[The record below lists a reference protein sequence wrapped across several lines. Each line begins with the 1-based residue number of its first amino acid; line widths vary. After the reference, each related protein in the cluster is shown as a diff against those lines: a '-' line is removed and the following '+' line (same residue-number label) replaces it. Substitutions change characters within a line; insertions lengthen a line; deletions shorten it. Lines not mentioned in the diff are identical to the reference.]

1 MVVKRKK
8 TNFRKYNFLSGKEF
22 TFKVI
27 RIGLYCTIIFWNENK
42 SPALNTKKLLMNF
55 RSFSFIPLFFLPV
68 FISLGILPEALAQ
81 NNQLKIKEYMK
92 ETWNK
97 EAQRQQLYALLGRLP
112 DRERAISVEIVST
125 EEKDGVIIQKLL
137 LDINGLELVPAYFSK
152 PKNASG
158 KLPVVLFNHSHFGQ
172 YEVGKNEFVLG
183 RKEMQTPPY
192 AIALAKEGYAGLCLD
207 SWGFGERSGRAELD
221 IFKEMIWKG
230 QVLFGMMVYDN
241 LRALDYLV
249 SREDIDKDRIATMG
263 MSMGSTMAWWLAA
276 LDERIK
282 VCVDLNCLTDFH
294 TLMEQGDLRLH
305 GIYYYVPDLVTH
317 FSTSAINSLIAPRVH
332 LGLAGEFDPLTP
344 LKGLEIIDKNLKAVY
359 EKEGASE
366 AWKLN
371 IYPVAHEET
380 AEMRTDIMQFLRKW
394 L

>member
-1 MVVKRKK
+1 MNDNIRD
-8 TNFRKYNFLSGKEF
+8 TQDKELQ
-22 TFKVI
+22 
-27 RIGLYCTIIFWNENK
+27 RMHLY
-42 SPALNTKKLLMNF
+42 
-55 RSFSFIPLFFLPV
+55 
-68 FISLGILPEALAQ
+68 G
-81 NNQLKIKEYMK
+81 
-92 ETWNK
+92 
-97 EAQRQQLYALLGRLP
+97 LLGKLP
-112 DRERAISVEIVST
+112 DRERPIAVEVLAT

-137 LDINGLELVPAYFSK
+137 FDLNGLELVPAYFSK
-152 PKNASG
+152 PKNATG

-172 YEVGKNEFVLG
+172 YEVGKNEFVIG
-183 RKEMQTPPY
+183 RKEMQSPPY

-207 SWGFGERSGRAELD
+207 SWGFGERSGRTELD
-221 IFKEMIWKG
+221 LFKEMLWKG

-249 SREDIDKDRIATMG
+249 SRDDIDKDRIATMG

-305 GIYYYVPDLVTH
+305 GIYYYVPDLLNH
-317 FSTSAINSLIAPRVH
+317 FSTSDINALISPRPH

-344 LKGLEIIDKNLKAVY
+344 LEGLKIIDENLKAVY
-359 EKEGASE
+359 AEDGAPE

-380 AEMRTDIMQFLRKW
+380 AEMRADILQFLRDW